1 MDSEFIVK
9 KNIFSGYFDLL
20 LFFDVIKIFKIY
32 GVDVTDVSVETKD
45 TGYGT

>member
-9 KNIFSGYFDLL
+9 ENIYSGYFDLL
-20 LFFDVIKIFKIY
+20 LFFKVDIIFKIY
-32 GVDVTDVSVETKD
+32 GVDVTDVSFETKD